1 MAGSYAGGSPCFLF
15 LLAFASGVCLA
26 GLTGRPSS
34 ALLVSCLL
42 LALFSFPFAW
52 MCGDVVMFSFGSRFA
67 VMFHVL
73 ALFMTSPRL
82 QDVRTKLPSA
92 LREYGSVSRPASVLS
107 YNQWSRLSEEAAR
120 LIESKQLALESVG
133 LRNSA
138 QEWCGLCDFGLPV
151 CAERAS
157 VFERALNVGAVARGF
172 GDLRLGLGSLGY
184 NGCLHVGGNCIRWS
198 IFDNASLGIVAAMT
212 RLDIH
217 ILGLPC
223 ARLPEGFTFPER
235 YGLKY
240 FARGGPSY
248 SSCAV
253 SHSGSTGCSQ
263 LDLAREFLVLG
274 LACQFT
280 AVWLR

>member
-1 MAGSYAGGSPCFLF
+1 MAGSYAGGSPCSSLV
-15 LLAFASGVCLA
+15 LLVFASGVCLA
-26 GLTGRPSS
+26 GLTGRPSR

-52 MCGDVVMFSFGSRFA
+52 MCGDIVMFSFGSRFA

-73 ALFMTSPRL
+73 ALFMTSLISRL
-82 QDVRTKLPSA
+82 QDVRTKLPSE
-92 LREYGSVSRPASVLS
+92 LREYASVSHAASVLS

-120 LIESKQLALESVG
+120 FIGSKQLALESVS
-133 LRNSA
+133 LRKSA

-223 ARLPEGFTFPER
+223 ARLSEGFTFPAR

-248 SSCAV
+248 
-253 SHSGSTGCSQ
+253 
-263 LDLAREFLVLG
+263 
-274 LACQFT
+274 
-280 AVWLR
+280 